1 MIFKTVSK
9 ILKTIKLQK
18 ISKTLKLSARL
29 LFPEVYGMPR
39 SQNFPR
45 VFLLSLPPRGVPWIC
60 WGPNC
65 FFTPTSRKRSLVFC
79 LNPDKN
85 FLFRFFS
92 TTNVL
97 LFQTKLF
104 SRRALESFSSS
115 PKLIVLLFSWSL
127 RNLHLNSS
135 SCIIIICFL

>member
-1 MIFKTVSK
+1 MTVSFITNESSKATINIVSVFSGIFCYQKVVVKPQSLNDFQNSVSK

-39 SQNFPR
+39 SQNFPW

-85 FLFRFFS
+85 FLIRFFS

-97 LFQTKLF
+97 LF
-104 SRRALESFSSS
+104 
-115 PKLIVLLFSWSL
+115 
-127 RNLHLNSS
+127 
-135 SCIIIICFL
+135 